1 MNKKIPKWITI
12 VSSLIVLLGLFVG
25 ASLYVSPSTFVN
37 GVDFS
42 AEGVSFLIAMWASR
56 QIAIAMIIGY
66 SVIKQSVPML
76 KISLIAY
83 ALMNLQDIVIGI
95 SRGDNGLIFGS
106 LFFGV
111 LSVAMVMA
119 LIFKNR
125 VR

>member
-12 VSSLIVLLGLFVG
+12 VSSFIVLLGLFVG
-25 ASLYVSPSTFVN
+25 ASLYFSQSTFVN

-95 SRGDNGLIFGS
+95 SRGDSGLIFGS